1 MFTEDIRV
9 GEDYHRLKR
18 CVCISILDFNLTED
32 EDYNKVYR
40 LQDQKGRL
48 FSDMLEVRVIEL
60 HKKLKENEKL
70 NDWIRLLN
78 AKTEEDLDMIETKNP
93 GVLEAIKEIREMG
106 LSKRM
111 RVLHEARLKER
122 RDKWAREQYVL
133 NEGREKGRAEERINT
148 ELERR
153 RADAAEGRA
162 KAAEGRADAAEEEV
176 LRLKEEVRRLKEKR

>member
-133 NEGREKGRAEERINT
+133 EKGRAEERINT
-148 ELERR
+148 ESERR
-153 RADAAEGRA
+153 RAD
-162 KAAEGRADAAEEEV
+162 AAEGRADAAEEEV
-176 LRLKEEVRRLKEKR
+176 LRLKEEIRRLKEKS